1 MAAGVPGRPRDADL
15 DVHILSATE
24 DLLVNG
30 GLGAA
35 TVDAIA
41 ARAGVGKASIYR
53 RWHSRDAL
61 ILDALH
67 DHTEGSL
74 QVPDGVTG
82 LAALEVHVIEL
93 ASVLADERI
102 GPVLRALTSRA
113 LIDEGLASEF
123 RERWIRPRREVARQ
137 LAGQAIAAGELAA
150 DLDIDLAI
158 DQVIAPLYL
167 WLVYHRGSL
176 DADSART
183 RFRLALEGL
192 APPGRRPLRP
202 GHVAPRTD
210 GPYAR

>member
-1 MAAGVPGRPRDADL
+1 MVAGVPGRPRDADL
-15 DVHILSATE
+15 DVHILCATE

-53 RWHSRDAL
+53 RWTSRDAL

-67 DHTEGSL
+67 DHTKNSL
-74 QVPDGVTG
+74 QVPSGVTG
-82 LAALEVHVIEL
+82 LAALEVHVTEL
-93 ASVLADERI
+93 ASILADERI
-102 GPVLRALTSRA
+102 GPVLRALTSRT
-113 LIDEGLASEF
+113 LTDDGLAAEF
-123 RERWIRPRREVARQ
+123 RERWIRPRREVARE
-137 LAGQAIAAGELAA
+137 LARQAIEAGELSG
-150 DLDIDLAI
+150 DTDVDLAI
-158 DQVIAPLYL
+158 DMVIAPLYL

-192 APPGRRPLRP
+192 APRPDS
-202 GHVAPRTD
+202 H
-210 GPYAR
+210 